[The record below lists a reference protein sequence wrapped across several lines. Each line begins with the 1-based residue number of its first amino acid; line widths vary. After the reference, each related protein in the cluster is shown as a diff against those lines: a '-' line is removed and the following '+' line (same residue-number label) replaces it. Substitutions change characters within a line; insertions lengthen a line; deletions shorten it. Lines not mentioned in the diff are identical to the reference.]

1 MQNVNKFDL
10 IPLSAILLNVVGALL
25 VGLHV
30 LVPGLII
37 SVIGLAAGIT
47 TRVLEKKLGMTEIIA
62 YWAFVISIILT
73 VLSLLGFAGYTL
85 WDYIFAKQIG

>member
-1 MQNVNKFDL
+1 MQNINKYDL
-10 IPLSAILLNVVGALL
+10 IPVSALVLNVVGALL
-25 VGLHV
+25 IGLHV
-30 LVPGLII
+30 LIPGLII
-37 SVIGLAAGIT
+37 AILGLAAGIT

-62 YWAFVISIILT
+62 YWAFVLSIILT